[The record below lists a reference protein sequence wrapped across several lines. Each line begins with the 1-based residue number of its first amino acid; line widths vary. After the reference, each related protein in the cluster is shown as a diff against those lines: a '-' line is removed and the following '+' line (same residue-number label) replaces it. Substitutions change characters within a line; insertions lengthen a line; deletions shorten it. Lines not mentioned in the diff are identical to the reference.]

1 MQKEDDG
8 LRSVDRGTAADRN
21 DDIGARLFERICA
34 GANSGNGGV
43 LPNVVESGR
52 IAILLTQDTF
62 HFLHNIRLRCMKEE
76 GPRRGV
82 VVVRQTFV

>member
-1 MQKEDDG
+1 
-8 LRSVDRGTAADRN
+8 
-21 DDIGARLFERICA
+21 
-34 GANSGNGGV
+34 V